1 MREDVITLNRRNQAR
16 KTAAKR
22 PPSGAARKRTSVLLY
37 RDPRYGFT
45 VKLPR
50 WWRCYTSVKR
60 SSRLKDAE
68 YGVFFRF
75 KYKGKIYEDAL
86 SLLVYKMSLK
96 QWHDEGYAES
106 PIIFLAYRQGRIFA
120 YTVPEELPDEFLN
133 PSKDD
138 YDYRKYGKP
147 IRLLK
152 RMVNEDVP
160 KIARTFRLKR
170 RSSR

>member
-1 MREDVITLNRRNQAR
+1 MLNSRIRTR

-22 PPSGAARKRTSVLLY
+22 HPSIASMKRSNVLLY

-50 WWRCYTSVKR
+50 WWKCYTSVKR
-60 SSRLKDAE
+60 SSRLQDAE

-75 KYKGKIYEDAL
+75 KYKGKIYDDAL
-86 SLLVYKMSLK
+86 SLLVYKMTLK
-96 QWHDEGYAES
+96 QWHDEGYDES
-106 PIIFLAYRQGRIFA
+106 PILLLAQQRGRIFA
-120 YTVPEELPDEFLN
+120 YTVPGELPDEFLN
-133 PSKDD
+133 KSKDD
-138 YDYRKYGKP
+138 YDYRKYGRP

-152 RMVNEDVP
+152 RMVNDDVP
-160 KIARTFRLKR
+160 KIVKSFRLKR